1 MSSPRTEDG
10 LLHEIELSD
19 TDSIRTM
26 IAEHA
31 EESPLAKQ
39 ARTAALLSIGRR
51 QAYSSYWSAVARIRM
66 SMHHR
71 ADDIGSFTAHVIYDA
86 AIIYALDELLAVY
99 ASNDLSSRYHDVLH
113 SAWQCQLNALSVG
126 V

>member
-26 IAEHA
+26 MAEHA

-51 QAYSSYWSAVARIRM
+51 QAYSSYWSAVARVRM
-66 SMHHR
+66 AVHHR

-86 AIIYALDELLAVY
+86 AVIYALDELLAVY
-99 ASNDLSSRYHDVLH
+99 ASKDISAKYHDALH
-113 SAWQCQLNALSVG
+113 SAWQCQLNALSIEV
-126 V
+126 

>member
-1 MSSPRTEDG
+1 MYSPRTEDG

-31 EESPLAKQ
+31 EESPIAKQ
-39 ARTAALLSIGRR
+39 ARTAALFSIGRK
-51 QAYSSYWSAVARIRM
+51 QAYGSYWSSVTRVKMAM
-66 SMHHR
+66 NHR

-99 ASNDLSSRYHDVLH
+99 ASNDLSSRYHDALH
-113 SAWQCQLNALSVG
+113 AAWQCQLNALSVG